1 MTYRIGR
8 CIWRAVTVAACI
20 LIVGS
25 PLAVGQVRFGVGVA
39 VPGVSIGINIP
50 AYPELA
56 PIPGYP
62 VYYAPGLSTNFFFYD
77 GLYWVFAGDSW
88 YYSSWYD
95 GPWYLAQPELVPDFI
110 LRVPIFY
117 YRRPPPYFLG
127 WNRAAPPHW
136 GEHWGPAWER
146 HRPGW
151 NHWDR
156 SSVPPRAPLP
166 NYQHRYPHDRYP
178 GIGRQGT
185 LENRY
190 YHYRPRD
197 PSDRARLEQPA
208 QPGRLIAPQPRRPAR
223 ERPPGAHRPPPGM
236 TQRPPG
242 ITQRPPGMTQQR
254 PGFTPP
260 SPRTGQGRP
269 DVNRGP
275 AGQPPRRG
283 ADPRPPPGRQQGRD
297 SQHRGGAGQPRGG
310 AGHGPRASNRPP
322 S

>member
-1 MTYRIGR
+1 MTHPIGG
-8 CIWRAVTVAACI
+8 CNWRAMTVAACI
-20 LIVGS
+20 LIGAS

-50 AYPELA
+50 AYPQLA

-62 VYYAPGLSTNFFFYD
+62 VYYAPGLTTNLFFYD

-117 YRRPPPYFLG
+117 YRRPPPYFLR
-127 WNRAAPPHW
+127 WHRDAPPHW

-146 HRPGW
+146 HRRG
-151 NHWDR
+151 WDR
-156 SSVPPRAPLP
+156 WDRRSVPPRAPLP

-197 PSDRARLEQPA
+197 PSDRARMEQAPQ
-208 QPGRLIAPQPRRPAR
+208 QPGRLIAPQPRPAPGRRPAGPPGTH
-223 ERPPGAHRPPPGM
+223 RPPHRPPPGM
-236 TQRPPG
+236 SQRPPG
-242 ITQRPPGMTQQR
+242 ITQRPPG
-254 PGFTPP
+254 FTPPPP
-260 SPRTGQGRP
+260 SPRTGQWRLDANRRP
-269 DVNRGP
+269 
-275 AGQPPRRG
+275 AIQPPRQR
-283 ADPRPPPGRQQGRD
+283 ADPGPPGRQARD
-297 SQHRGGAGQPRGG
+297 ERQPRGG
-310 AGHGPRASNRPP
+310 AGRGHRPDNRPP